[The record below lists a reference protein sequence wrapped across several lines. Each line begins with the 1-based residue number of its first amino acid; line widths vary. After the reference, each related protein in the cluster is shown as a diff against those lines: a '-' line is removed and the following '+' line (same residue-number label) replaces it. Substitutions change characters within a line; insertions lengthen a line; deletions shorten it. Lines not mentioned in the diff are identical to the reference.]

1 MRQEY
6 VFSSLLF
13 NMVLEA
19 LAGAVREEKKNKEI
33 QIGKYEVYLPLF
45 ADSLILYMKEVPKFS
60 PENFYK

>member
-19 LAGAVREEKKNKEI
+19 LAGAVREKKKNKEI
-33 QIGKYEVYLPLF
+33 QIGKDEV
-45 ADSLILYMKEVPKFS
+45 
-60 PENFYK
+60 